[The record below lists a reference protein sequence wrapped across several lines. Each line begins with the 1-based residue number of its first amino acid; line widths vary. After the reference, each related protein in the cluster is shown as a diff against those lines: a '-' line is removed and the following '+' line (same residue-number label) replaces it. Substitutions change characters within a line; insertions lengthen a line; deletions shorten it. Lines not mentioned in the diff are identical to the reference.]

1 MNIPRHGFER
11 ICGNKPLRMEQTDAA
26 VWHEVCQL
34 LAQPT
39 RLEQAYR

>member
-11 ICGNKPLRMEQTDAA
+11 VCWNKALRMDQTDAA
-26 VWHEVCQL
+26 VWHEVCLL
-34 LAQPT
+34 LAQPA